1 MKISIMRTLQFR
13 NFWSL
18 PRQLLNSVALLFL
31 CMGAES
37 AIPSGYKIENIQG
50 PEGTALEVSG
60 LIQLPDNSF
69 QMTTRRGEVWNYADG
84 KWTLYARGLHEPHG
98 LVAGENKGQFYILQ
112 RAELSLLTDEDG
124 DGDADLYETVGAG
137 WGYSGNY
144 HEYAIGLVQDNEG
157 NFYGNLGLSFFRN
170 SPFRGTWLGT
180 KDQKYRGWLFKMS
193 PEGKFTPWAS
203 GLRAPNGLNMNPKG
217 EIFITDNQGSY
228 LASGWMTHV
237 KEGDFI
243 GHPDALIWDDKKK
256 GFVEKIL
263 AMPPE
268 ERFKE
273 LDKIRKKPAVYFPY
287 PEMGRSC
294 GHPTWDTTEGKFGP
308 FAGQV
313 FVAEVIDRLIMRVS
327 LEKVGG
333 QYQGACYPFI
343 RDNALGGGSNRI
355 VFDQRDGSM
364 WVGQTARGWGSGHG
378 FKKVTWNG
386 TEPMSLKEVSLT
398 KEGFDLHFTEP
409 LDNTI
414 AMDENKLRIQH
425 HTYAYSNQYGGPK
438 RDRKAV
444 AIQSRKLSKDG
455 KALSLGIEGL
465 KSGYIYEFECKNFE
479 NKEGEKVSFGQAWYN
494 VNQLR

>member
-1 MKISIMRTLQFR
+1 MKINLKNKMDMR
-13 NFWSL
+13 NFWGMPRRWVGAFSL
-18 PRQLLNSVALLFL
+18 WSL
-31 CMGAES
+31 CSHLQAT
-37 AIPSGYKIENIQG
+37 IPAGYKIESIPAQ
-50 PEGTALEVSG
+50 EGTALEVSG
-60 LIQLPDNSF
+60 LIQLPDHSF
-69 QMTTRRGEVWNYADG
+69 QMSTRRGEVWNYADG

-98 LVAGENKGQFYILQ
+98 IVAGKKKGQFYILQ

-124 DGDADLYETVGAG
+124 DGDADLFETVGAG

-144 HEYAIGLVQDNEG
+144 HEYAIGLVQDKEG

-228 LASGWMTHV
+228 LASGYMTHV
-237 KEGDFI
+237 EAGDFV
-243 GHPDALIWDDKKK
+243 GHPDGLIWDEKRKK
-256 GFVEKIL
+256 FVEKIL
-263 AMPPE
+263 GLPPA
-268 ERFKE
+268 ERFQE

-308 FAGQV
+308 YAGQA
-313 FVAEVIDRLIMRVS
+313 FVAEVIDRLIMRTS
-327 LEKVGG
+327 LEVVGG

-378 FKKVTWNG
+378 FKHITWDG
-386 TEPMSLKEVSLT
+386 TLPMSLQEISLT
-398 KEGFDLHFTEP
+398 QDGFDLKFTQP
-409 LDNTI
+409 LDPEI
-414 AMDENKLRIQH
+414 AMEENKLRVQH

-444 AIQSRKLSKDG
+444 SIQSRKLSKDG
-455 KALSLGIEGL
+455 KTLSIKLEEL
-465 KSGYIYEFECKNFE
+465 KPGYIYEFECKGFAS
-479 NKEGEKVSFGQAWYN
+479 KEGEKVSFGQAWYN
-494 VNQLR
+494 VNKLR